1 MSALFASGRI
11 VDWVLALTAVEFAA
25 LVLWRRRTG
34 RGIAAA
40 DLAFSLLAGV
50 CLMLAVRAA
59 LVGAWW
65 GWVALCL
72 LAAGIAHLADLRRRW
87 LTG

>member
-11 VDWVLALTAVEFAA
+11 VDVILGLIAAEFVALT
-25 LVLWRRRTG
+25 LWHRRTG
-34 RGIAAA
+34 RGVGVA
-40 DLAFSLLAGV
+40 DLASALPAGV

-72 LAAGIAHLADLRRRW
+72 AAAGLAHVADLRRRW
-87 LTG
+87 ATG